1 MMGKSTL
8 IKNKIRSAVR
18 YSDPAMNVYIDS
30 FKKLDDEDQEV
41 IADCVEVLTKSIPH
55 RLGVLGS
62 LELLARIGIYING
75 GDNGQ
80 RDYPRQPFRNCK
92 TRK

>member
-8 IKNKIRSAVR
+8 IKNRLRSAIR

-30 FKKLDDEDQEV
+30 FNKLDDEDQEV
-41 IADCVEVLTKSIPH
+41 IADCVEVLIASIPH

-62 LELLARIGIYING
+62 LELLARIGIYMNG
-75 GDNGQ
+75 GDNEQ

-92 TRK
+92 ARE